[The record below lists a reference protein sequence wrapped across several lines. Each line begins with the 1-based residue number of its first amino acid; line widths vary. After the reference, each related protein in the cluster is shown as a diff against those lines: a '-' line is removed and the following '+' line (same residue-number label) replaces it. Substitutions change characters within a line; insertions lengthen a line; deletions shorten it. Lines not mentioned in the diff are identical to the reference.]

1 MLACRC
7 YIGRVP
13 KQVDHPARRR
23 ELADAACR
31 VIGRRGLAGATL
43 AQVAEESGWS
53 IGSLRYYFPSKDE
66 LLAAALWR
74 VAERIDDRIRRRTA
88 GRMNLAGL
96 RTAALEL
103 LPLDTRRRE
112 ESRVLLAFVAQA
124 AVVPELAAAAD
135 DAAQRLQ
142 EPLTARI
149 AHAIQAGEL
158 PARLDPRHEAIRL
171 QLLIYGLMVEL
182 ATTTTPPRRLARWA
196 QAILDEHIAALAAAP
211 GTGATAPPPP
221 PADPDRHGRSR

>member
-1 MLACRC
+1 MFVLVRQC

-13 KQVDHPARRR
+13 KEVDHQARRR

-31 VIGRRGLAGATL
+31 VIGRHGLAGATL
-43 AQVAEESGWS
+43 AQVAGESGWS

-74 VAERIDDRIRRRTA
+74 VGERIDERIRRRTA
-88 GRMNLAGL
+88 GGMSLADL

-103 LPLDTRRRE
+103 LPLDAGRRE
-112 ESRVLLAFVAQA
+112 EARVLLAFLAQA

-135 DAAQRLQ
+135 DAARRLQ

-158 PARLDPRHEAIRL
+158 PAHLDPGHEATRL

-182 ATTTTPPRRLARWA
+182 ATTTTPRRHLATWA
-196 QAILDEHIAALAAAP
+196 QAILDEHLAALAATPAP
-211 GTGATAPPPP
+211 APQRYA
-221 PADPDRHGRSR
+221 PARRR